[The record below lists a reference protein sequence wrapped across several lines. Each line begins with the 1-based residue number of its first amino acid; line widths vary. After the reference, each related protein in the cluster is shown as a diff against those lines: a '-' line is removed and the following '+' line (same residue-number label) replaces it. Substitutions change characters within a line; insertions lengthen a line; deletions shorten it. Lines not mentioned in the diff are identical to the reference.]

1 MESRIDRGAS
11 LALDTHHSDV
21 TTKDSHITAMA
32 SSSSHNKGDES
43 TKLGVGDDHDAA
55 VKKFEEDGMIH
66 ISKHPVLSHKITILR
81 SSATPCG
88 TFRAAL
94 KEITYHLGYEA
105 TMDLTTIPVD
115 ISVPDQQDPRKHC
128 DYQGS
133 KLKEHIALVP
143 ILRSGLCMVDSMLE
157 LLPNAAVHHIGMY
170 KAKHDQLPVQYY
182 NRLPRQCRADIAFV
196 LDTLIATSTTIS
208 CVISTLKKVP

>member
-1 MESRIDRGAS
+1 MIEEE
-11 LALDTHHSDV
+11 LA
-21 TTKDSHITAMA
+21 
-32 SSSSHNKGDES
+32 EF
-43 TKLGVGDDHDAA
+43 
-55 VKKFEEDGMIH
+55 VKKLEAGGMVH
-66 ISKHPVLSHKITILR
+66 VSKHPVLSHKITILR
-81 SSATPCG
+81 SSATPCS

-105 TMDLTTIPVD
+105 TSNLSTTPVD

-128 DYQGS
+128 DIQGS
-133 KLKEHIALVP
+133 KLKENIALVP

-157 LLPNAAVHHIGMY
+157 LLPMAAVHHIGMY

-182 NRLPRQCRADIAFV
+182 NRLPKKCNADIAFV

-208 CVISTLKKVP
+208 SVINKLKKVRI